1 MAEFKTIRG
10 SFDNPGDGHFRIY
23 RKYGEDMRTIT
34 VEDTP
39 GATLSGVL
47 TFFIGTDSVT
57 VMDLA
62 AGHRARALA
71 GPVPYVDLI
80 AAGLNPAEKFT
91 VVLR

>member
-10 SFDNPGDGHFRIY
+10 SFDNPGDGHY
-23 RKYGEDMRTIT
+23 RLKSKWGDGIRTIT
-34 VEDTP
+34 VEDAP

-62 AGHRARALA
+62 AGHRTRGLA
-71 GPVPYVDLI
+71 VPEPYVDLI